1 MLETFKKYLI
11 RLNFQYKEIKINSEF
26 ITIKFY
32 SSYQAERFLNIISY
46 RGFKSLK
53 YSAIPE
59 VYDCSGLILH
69 KFIIKVRI
77 PIEFADVILN
87 KLVVYINQF
96 NEHKEYQ
103 EKKILSRK

>member
-46 RGFKSLK
+46 KGFKNLK

-59 VYDCSGLILH
+59 VYNCGGLILH
-69 KFIIKVRI
+69 KFLIKLKI
-77 PIEFADVILN
+77 PIVFGNEILN
-87 KLVVYINQF
+87 KLIIYINQF
-96 NEHKEYQ
+96 NEGEQK
-103 EKKILSRK
+103 EKKVLSRR